1 MIYYKMIFSCNLG
14 ILTRHYKNPMIMHYA
29 CPSIP
34 VMWDCLCINPVS
46 DPKGV
51 GIFKGLEKDFACM
64 YTNYVL
70 WNVLK
75 YCLETLVGIGCR
87 AVSFFFLYY
96 CLRLCKE
103 RWFTRT
109 IKKKSFVVFQ
119 YTVRFICLLDTDIFQ
134 KIDYFS
140 TCSSLEDLSC
150 VFLFAP

>member
-1 MIYYKMIFSCNLG
+1 MIFSCNLG

-109 IKKKSFVVFQ
+109 IKKKIICSLPIYGSFNMSAWYRYISENRLFQ
-119 YTVRFICLLDTDIFQ
+119 YV
-134 KIDYFS
+134 
-140 TCSSLEDLSC
+140 
-150 VFLFAP
+150 